1 MKISIFI
8 LLIGIFS
15 ISCGSDA
22 PEMTEKGKIQATVE
36 AKFEEDSVAT
46 AVARSYNQALTATA
60 VADIPVLTA
69 TPIKNAL
76 ESTPPPSPSSK
87 TLKEEIALAV
97 EATVTALGTPQTK
110 SSAIPENR
118 PAPTTIPIPRNQYI
132 QATVTRVIDGDTVE
146 IQLSDGSTDTLRML
160 GVDTPEISGSNKPR
174 EYGDITDLNCL
185 DKWGD
190 ISTEYTKQTLADKQ
204 IQVIFDETSPRRGY
218 YDRLLGYVEL
228 EGIDFTKSLI
238 EKGYARVY
246 SEGEGVRLESYSVL
260 QDLVSADKIGLWG
273 CLPEQIIGSHPEGA
287 SAICRDGTYSYSKS
301 RRGTCSWH
309 GGVSQWID

>member
-15 ISCGSDA
+15 ISCGSDS
-22 PEMTEKGKIQATVE
+22 PEMMEKGKIQATVE

-60 VADIPVLTA
+60 VADTPVFTA
-69 TPIKNAL
+69 TPIKDTL
-76 ESTPPPSPSSK
+76 ESTPPSSE

-97 EATVTALGTPQTK
+97 EATITALAIPVTK

-118 PAPTTIPIPRNQYI
+118 PAPTTIPIPIKQSI

-190 ISTEYTKQTLADKQ
+190 LSTEYTRQSLAGKQ

-228 EGIDFTKSLI
+228 EGSDFTKSLI

-260 QDLVSADKIGLWG
+260 QGLVSVDKIGLWR

-309 GGVSQWID
+309 GGVSQWLD

>member
-8 LLIGIFS
+8 FLIGIFS

-60 VADIPVLTA
+60 VAYIPVFTA

-76 ESTPPPSPSSK
+76 ESTPSPSSK

-97 EATVTALGTPQTK
+97 EATVTALGTPQTR
-110 SSAIPENR
+110 SSNILETR
-118 PAPTTIPIPRNQYI
+118 PAPTTIPIPIEQSI
-132 QATVTRVIDGDTVE
+132 QVTVTRVVDGDTVE
-146 IQLSDGSTDTLRML
+146 IQLSDGSKDTLRML
-160 GVDTPEISGSNKPR
+160 GVDTPETSGSNKPR

-190 ISTEYTKQTLADKQ
+190 LSTEYTRQSLAGKQ

-228 EGIDFTKSLI
+228 EGSDFTKSLI

-260 QDLVSADKIGLWG
+260 QDLVSVDKIGLWR

-287 SAICRDGTYSYSKS
+287 SAICRDGTYSYSQS

-309 GGVSQWID
+309 GGVSQWLD